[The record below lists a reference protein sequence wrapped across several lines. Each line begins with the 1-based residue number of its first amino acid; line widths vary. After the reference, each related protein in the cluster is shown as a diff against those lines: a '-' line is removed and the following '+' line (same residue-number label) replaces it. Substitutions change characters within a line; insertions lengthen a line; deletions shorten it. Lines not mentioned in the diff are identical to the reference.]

1 VAGGTVLISASSGHH
16 GRHATVYRR
25 PLDGSSPFERCRTG
39 LPEWFSDNV
48 DTGCLAA
55 RGRTVVIGTEDG
67 SVFLSEDGGERWDDV
82 AKGLAPVRAVALG

>member
-1 VAGGTVLISASSGHH
+1 VLISASSGHH
-16 GRHATVYRR
+16 GRRATVYRR
-25 PLDGSSPFERCRTG
+25 PLDGSAPFERCRSG

-67 SVFLSEDGGERWDDV
+67 SVFLSEDGGERWDEI

>member
-1 VAGGTVLISASSGHH
+1 M
-16 GRHATVYRR
+16 
-25 PLDGSSPFERCRTG
+25 G

-55 RGRTVVIGTEDG
+55 RGRMVVIGTEDG
-67 SVFLSEDGGERWDDV
+67 SVFLSEDGGERWDDI